1 VSSGGHAFLDLAAGQ
16 ARMASGAVIELRRMA
31 SDGIELVQVA
41 GRVYHRVAIDP
52 QATYA
57 VRTGALTWTAR
68 GTAFDLELTGGVAG
82 SSVQE
87 RSLEHSVH
95 VVGPGIDETIPEG
108 RAASIPLGGGP
119 ADGSI
124 APLSPL
130 QLADPWLVANAQR
143 DFEAGYP
150 LGVMTGL
157 AVAPTSSAQPSDLA
171 SAVPV
176 ATDVQRTAAPAAATS
191 NPSPAS
197 TAASTPSP
205 KATLKATP
213 RPSPTPTTAP
223 TAAPTLGSLSLS
235 VTPCDGSFVVV
246 TWSKWLGSG
255 FHHYQG
261 LRSGSS
267 SIPVDWPP
275 QGDVAAPE
283 GLYSSVATTNNG
295 IDVGLTPGT
304 TTWYRVVAFDA
315 GNTALAASAA
325 QAAAIKDAKALGP
338 LAVST
343 AGPTSTAFSWTPY
356 AGPAGCF
363 SFYKLVYSA
372 TNPSPSYLEGDPYL
386 WASSAKTDAATL
398 VDGIPAGTYWFR
410 LQALRDTPGG
420 RVVIAQTDVSSF
432 TVP

>member
-1 VSSGGHAFLDLAAGQ
+1 
-16 ARMASGAVIELRRMA
+16 
-31 SDGIELVQVA
+31 
-41 GRVYHRVAIDP
+41 
-52 QATYA
+52 
-57 VRTGALTWTAR
+57 
-68 GTAFDLELTGGVAG
+68 
-82 SSVQE
+82 
-87 RSLEHSVH
+87 
-95 VVGPGIDETIPEG
+95 
-108 RAASIPLGGGP
+108 
-119 ADGSI
+119 
-124 APLSPL
+124 
-130 QLADPWLVANAQR
+130 
-143 DFEAGYP
+143 
-150 LGVMTGL
+150 
-157 AVAPTSSAQPSDLA
+157 
-171 SAVPV
+171 
-176 ATDVQRTAAPAAATS
+176 
-191 NPSPAS
+191 
-197 TAASTPSP
+197 
-205 KATLKATP
+205 
-213 RPSPTPTTAP
+213 
-223 TAAPTLGSLSLS
+223 
-235 VTPCDGSFVVV
+235 
-246 TWSKWLGSG
+246 
-255 FHHYQG
+255 
-261 LRSGSS
+261 
-267 SIPVDWPP
+267 
-275 QGDVAAPE
+275 
-283 GLYSSVATTNNG
+283 VATTNNG